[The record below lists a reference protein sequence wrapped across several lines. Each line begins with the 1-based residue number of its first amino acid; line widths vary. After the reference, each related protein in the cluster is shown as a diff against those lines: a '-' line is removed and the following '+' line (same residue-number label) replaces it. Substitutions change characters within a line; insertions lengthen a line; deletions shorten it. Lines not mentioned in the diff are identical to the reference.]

1 LKNLKSN
8 VKRIYEFKIPSYNYI
23 KIQEHINGEIP
34 HNSWQ
39 IRPLKMTKL
48 QRATMKRAE
57 KREEKLA
64 YQRQGLRERQK
75 LINTLYAVDFIT
87 APDVD

>member
-1 LKNLKSN
+1 
-8 VKRIYEFKIPSYNYI
+8 
-23 KIQEHINGEIP
+23 
-34 HNSWQ
+34 
-39 IRPLKMTKL
+39 MTKL